1 MQIRYTNAQHTNHL
15 LGILRLQQANLPQ
28 VLNEQEIKSQ
38 GFVTVEHDLP
48 LLQRMNQPI
57 GHTIALFGD
66 QVVGYALT
74 MMSTLRA
81 DIPILMPMFEKID
94 RIKMGES
101 LLRDLPYVVMG
112 QVCVD
117 KAHRGQGIF
126 DGLYLQM
133 QKVMKGHF
141 EYIITEVAT
150 RNTRSMRAHERV
162 GFTTELIYTADN
174 EEEWAIIALKV

>member
-1 MQIRYTNAQHTNHL
+1 
-15 LGILRLQQANLPQ
+15 
-28 VLNEQEIKSQ
+28 
-38 GFVTVEHDLP
+38 
-48 LLQRMNQPI
+48 
-57 GHTIALFGD
+57 
-66 QVVGYALT
+66 
-74 MMSTLRA
+74 
-81 DIPILMPMFEKID
+81 
-94 RIKMGES
+94 MGES

-162 GFTTELIYTADN
+162 GFTNELIYTADN